1 MKQIFREIKN
11 SNYKKCKSILLE
23 NYSEIHARD
32 DFDNT
37 PLHLAV
43 KNSNYDI
50 CKLLLEFG
58 ADVNACDQ
66 WGNCPLHIATQWTG
80 SQRDPLNSRLQSN
93 PELTEKAKLFPLTP
107 QAELTGRAS
116 ICKLLLDYGAFI
128 NAQNNSDNT
137 SLHYASYKGFD
148 DLVELLLNYNAKI
161 SIRNVFNKT
170 PYDLSRSDE
179 IKNIIKF
186 RIRKYLLFI

>member
-23 NYSEIHARD
+23 NHYEIHARD

-66 WGNCPLHIATQWTG
+66 WGNRPLHIATQWI
-80 SQRDPLNSRLQSN
+80 
-93 PELTEKAKLFPLTP
+93 
-107 QAELTGRAS
+107 GRAS

>member
-1 MKQIFREIKN
+1 
-11 SNYKKCKSILLE
+11 
-23 NYSEIHARD
+23 
-32 DFDNT
+32 
-37 PLHLAV
+37 LHLAV

-66 WGNCPLHIATQWTG
+66 WGNRPLHIATQW
-80 SQRDPLNSRLQSN
+80 L
-93 PELTEKAKLFPLTP
+93 
-107 QAELTGRAS
+107 GRAS

-161 SIRNVFNKT
+161 NIRNVFNKT